1 MTIGGRVISY
11 FEGNEAQRTPVLLE
25 ELEDGHRVLLVTDAG
40 MPSVSDP
47 GYRLVA
53 AAVAAGVPVTAVPG
67 PSAVLTALAVSGLPV
82 DRFCFEGFLPRKQG
96 ERARRLAALADEERT
111 MVFFEAPHRTEAA
124 LVAMAEAWGA
134 DRSAAV
140 CRELTK
146 THEEV
151 RRGSVA
157 ELAAWAADGVRGE
170 VTIVVAGAAPGAGVP
185 TDDESLARGRG
196 RPGGHRDE
204 PQGRDRGGG
213 THGRRTEAARL
224 PAGARA
230 DDQAAALP
238 PRRAPGVTE
247 RPPAPEPLPHP
258 VVDNHCHLDMG
269 RGDEAALPVE
279 EALAAAAAVGVPR
292 IVQIGCDL
300 RGARWAV
307 EAAAT
312 HDALVAG
319 VALHPN
325 EAPRLPD
332 LDAGLAE
339 IERLAQAHDKVRA
352 VGETGLDSFRTGE
365 EGRAVQEASFRRH
378 IDLAKRLDKTL
389 VIHDRDAHD
398 DVLRVIDEEGA
409 PERWVMHCFSG
420 DAAFARA
427 CLDRGAHLS
436 FAGTVTFKNAEPVRE
451 AARIAP
457 IDKILVETD
466 APYLTPMPHRGRTN
480 ASYLVPL
487 TVRTLADLRKADLE
501 ALCAAVD
508 TNTEAAFG
516 GPW

>member
-1 MTIGGRVISY
+1 MS
-11 FEGNEAQRTPVLLE
+11 N
-25 ELEDGHRVLLVTDAG
+25 
-40 MPSVSDP
+40 
-47 GYRLVA
+47 
-53 AAVAAGVPVTAVPG
+53 
-67 PSAVLTALAVSGLPV
+67 
-82 DRFCFEGFLPRKQG
+82 
-96 ERARRLAALADEERT
+96 
-111 MVFFEAPHRTEAA
+111 
-124 LVAMAEAWGA
+124 
-134 DRSAAV
+134 
-140 CRELTK
+140 
-146 THEEV
+146 
-151 RRGSVA
+151 
-157 ELAAWAADGVRGE
+157 
-170 VTIVVAGAAPGAGVP
+170 
-185 TDDESLARGRG
+185 
-196 RPGGHRDE
+196 
-204 PQGRDRGGG
+204 
-213 THGRRTEAARL
+213 
-224 PAGARA
+224 
-230 DDQAAALP
+230 
-238 PRRAPGVTE
+238 

-269 RGDEAALPVE
+269 RGDEAPLPVE

-292 IVQIGCDL
+292 MVQIGCDL

-312 HDALVAG
+312 HGALVAG

-332 LDAGLAE
+332 LEAALAE
-339 IERLAQAHDKVRA
+339 IEQLAQAHDKVRA

-365 EGRAVQEASFRRH
+365 EGRAVQEESFRRH
-378 IDLAKRLDKTL
+378 LDLAKRLDKTL

-398 DVLRVIDEEGA
+398 DVLRVIDDEGA

-427 CLDRGAHLS
+427 CLERGAHLS

-451 AARIAP
+451 AARITP

-487 TVRTLADLRKADLE
+487 TVRTLADLRKDDLE
-501 ALCAAVD
+501 TLCAAID
-508 TNTEAAFG
+508 TNTEITFG